1 MAELQPPVGLA
12 YLVNSI
18 SEPSAVLAKKKKK
31 SYSQGL
37 II

>member
-31 SYSQGL
+31 AIL
-37 II
+37 RV